1 MRIRTLARSLATGA
15 LVIGLAGVGAASAQA
30 TGHPK
35 HDKQCCSKWYNQEIS
50 KKINNEIQK
59 TWNNTE
65 VEVEVEVENNINNR
79 VSGNQYTEISPSTSI
94 HFGPLQSYDREA
106 IVIGR

>member
-1 MRIRTLARSLATGA
+1 MRIRTFARTLAAGA
-15 LVIGLAGVGAASAQA
+15 LVIGLAAVGAASAQA

-35 HDKQCCSKWYNQEIS
+35 HDKQCCTKWFNQEIS
-50 KKINNEIQK
+50 KEINSEIHK
-59 TWNNTE
+59 TWNK

-79 VSGNQYTEISPSTSI
+79 VSGNSYTEISPSSSV
-94 HFGPLQSYDREA
+94 HFGSQQSDDREA